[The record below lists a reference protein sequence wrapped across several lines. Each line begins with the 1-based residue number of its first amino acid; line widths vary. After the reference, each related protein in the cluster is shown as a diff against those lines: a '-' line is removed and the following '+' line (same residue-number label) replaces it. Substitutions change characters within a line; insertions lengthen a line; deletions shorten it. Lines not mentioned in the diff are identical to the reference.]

1 MFTHLLFAVS
11 FDGSLS
17 SVADFV
23 IKIIPEEYKGLIV
36 VVVVLLVFFFF
47 VMKIFAMEIRRIHEK
62 EIENV
67 KEGYL
72 STINSLTETID
83 RQMNLIERAA
93 SEH

>member
-1 MFTHLLFAVS
+1 
-11 FDGSLS
+11 
-17 SVADFV
+17 
-23 IKIIPEEYKGLIV
+23 
-36 VVVVLLVFFFF
+36 
-47 VMKIFAMEIRRIHEK
+47 MKIFAMEIRRIHEK